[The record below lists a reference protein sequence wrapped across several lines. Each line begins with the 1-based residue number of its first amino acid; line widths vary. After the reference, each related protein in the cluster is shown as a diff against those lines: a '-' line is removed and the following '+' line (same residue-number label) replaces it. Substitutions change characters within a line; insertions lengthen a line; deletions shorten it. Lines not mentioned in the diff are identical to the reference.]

1 MSDDSA
7 AGTAAPRPK
16 QDEVIEDAVVV
27 DEATTTPV
35 VVEEATVT
43 QTEPV
48 IATDDPGAAEVP
60 SAAEAPAAEP
70 AHRVVYV
77 QVPAAPRKLGN
88 RGVGSLIAIAAAVV
102 FVAILALITAAIGV
116 ASTRSLSFGFLA
128 RADFYIPALFFLIA
142 FVLLVLIVNRGNWW
156 AYIVGSL
163 LVGVVVYF
171 GTIGLGLLTD
181 GVVLMTPDEAAQ
193 RFREYL
199 GSPFVIV
206 SALLAREVALWTGG
220 IISRRGRRLRARNAE
235 NREAY
240 ERELATTRAEH
251 ERAAAA
257 TAAA

>member
-43 QTEPV
+43 ETEPV
-48 IATDDPGAAEVP
+48 IATDDPAAAEV
-60 SAAEAPAAEP
+60 PAAEP

>member
-16 QDEVIEDAVVV
+16 KDEVIEDAVVV
-27 DEATTTPV
+27 DETVAPPV
-35 VVEEATVT
+35 VVEEATVSE
-43 QTEPV
+43 TEPV
-48 IATDDPGAAEVP
+48 IATNDPAAAEVP
-60 SAAEAPAAEP
+60 AAEP
-70 AHRVVYV
+70 GHRVVYV
-77 QVPAAPRKLGN
+77 QMPAAPKKLGN
-88 RGVGSLIAIAAAVV
+88 RAVGSLIAIAAGVAFVV
-102 FVAILALITAAIGV
+102 ILSLITAVIGA
-116 ASTRSLSFGFLA
+116 ASTRSLSFGFLT
-128 RADFYIPALFFLIA
+128 RADFFTPALFFVIA

-171 GTIGLGLLTD
+171 GTIGLGLLGE
-181 GVVLMTPDEAAQ
+181 GVILMTPDEASA

-220 IISRRGRRLRARNAE
+220 LISRRGRRLRLRNAE
-235 NREAY
+235 SREAY
-240 ERELATTRAEH
+240 ERELATARAEH